1 MTLFQTTRWSLLLD
15 LKGDDRAARSALEQ
29 LCRAYRR
36 PVIVFLRKQ
45 GQSREDAE
53 DAAQA
58 FFAHLIEH
66 RSLERAD
73 RERGRFRSFLLAAL
87 KQFLGHQR
95 EAAHAQKRGGGRVQ
109 ESIDAIEERDLM
121 AASGIKSP
129 DRAFDLVWALTV
141 LDRALAAL
149 RAEAEQSGK
158 LALFEALREYVVEP
172 AERSEYAEAAARL
185 DMRPNTVAVVVHRLR
200 ARLRELVEGEL
211 SETVGNAVDLKAE
224 MGALREALGSA

>member
-1 MTLFQTTRWSLLLD
+1 MTLFATTRWSLLLD
-15 LKGDDRAARSALEQ
+15 LKGDGRAAHAALEQ

-45 GQSREDAE
+45 GYSREDAE

-66 RSLERAD
+66 RSLERAERD
-73 RERGRFRSFLLAAL
+73 RGRFRSFLLAAL

-95 EAAHAQKRGGGRVQ
+95 DAANAQKRGGGQVA
-109 ESIDAIEERDLM
+109 EALDSVEERDLM
-121 AASGIKSP
+121 AASALKSP
-129 DRAFDLVWALTV
+129 EGAFDLVWALTV

-158 LALFEALREYVVEP
+158 LALFETLREYVVEP
-172 AERSEYAEAAARL
+172 AERSEYAEAAAKL
-185 DMRPNTVAVVVHRLR
+185 SMRANTVAVVVHRLR
-200 ARLRELVEGEL
+200 ARLRELIEGEL
-211 SETVGNAVDLKAE
+211 SETVGNAVDLKTE
-224 MGALREALGSA
+224 MTALRQALVST